1 MPVLL
6 TSRSTVRIVPVRA
19 EAKGARQS
27 EGREESAS
35 SLSSFPEAVARGNLP
50 RAEVAVAVR
59 GAYDEKRRSPRART
73 NVQVTLI
80 VQTHDGRKIGQTVST
95 IDISPLGVRVRSNGT
110 LMPGHTVELI
120 PAEGSWNSFPCR
132 VVWTSPPGPELFSD
146 SGLEYKTPWT
156 AAKLEAH
163 R

>member
-1 MPVLL
+1 MPVLFA
-6 TSRSTVRIVPVRA
+6 SRSAAKIVHVCA

-27 EGREESAS
+27 EGREESPS
-35 SLSSFPEAVARGNLP
+35 SLSSFPDAVARGNLP
-50 RAEVAVAVR
+50 HAEVAVAVR
-59 GAYDEKRRSPRART
+59 GAYEEKRRSPRART

-80 VQTHDGRKIGQTVST
+80 VQSHDGRKIGQTVST
-95 IDISPLGVRVRSNGT
+95 LDMSPFGVRVRSNGT

-120 PAEGSWNSFPCR
+120 PTEGSWNSFPCR
-132 VVWTSPPGPELFSD
+132 VVWTSPPGPELFSE

-156 AAKLEAH
+156 VARLEAH